1 MFGSKGVISNLQT
14 DTDIMQFILKNSKI
28 MEDTLGETQS
38 FPKYT
43 TQIMNLAN
51 QNAQGTLPKVVG
63 QMSELIEQCPKGNYK
78 NWVKWYSEKMPKAVD
93 EATEKVYEMVRNLA
107 SAMAIIDKPLVRRWV
122 EDLVLTKTFTGFCFQ
137 ESILKAI
144 AERKWVKYRRS
155 TPEEE
160 SRFID
165 GYIGE
170 TPVSIKPITYKTKSM
185 LHENIDVK
193 LIYYE
198 KLKDGIRVEYDF

>member
-1 MFGSKGVISNLQT
+1 V
-14 DTDIMQFILKNSKI
+14 
-28 MEDTLGETQS
+28 
-38 FPKYT
+38 YT
-43 TQIMNLAN
+43 
-51 QNAQGTLPKVVG
+51 
-63 QMSELIEQCPKGNYK
+63 
-78 NWVKWYSEKMPKAVD
+78 
-93 EATEKVYEMVRNLA
+93 A
-107 SAMAIIDKPLVRRWV
+107 SAITVIDKPLVRKWV

-144 AERKWVKYRRS
+144 AERKWVKYRRA

-185 LHENIDVK
+185 LHENIGVK

-198 KLKDGIRVEYDF
+198 KLKDGIKVEYDF